1 LPKAFTLPAESGTI
15 YLQKETTKGT
25 EMAVKEYIVVLK
37 EIRTS
42 HLLYKSVR
50 ATNATNAAHKALR
63 EQTPRGEFVFVSVEI
78 AEED

>member
-1 LPKAFTLPAESGTI
+1 
-15 YLQKETTKGT
+15 
-25 EMAVKEYIVVLK
+25 MAVKEYIVVLK